1 MGKKK
6 KEMRF
11 FLYICLKSSKGVKMC
26 FFKHRDFMDVTSF
39 LKYDSMKNDQESE
52 TRVLSFPRQTLFVW
66 AAPRCL

>member
-1 MGKKK
+1 M
-6 KEMRF
+6 F
-11 FLYICLKSSKGVKMC
+11 